1 MFQVNIIEF
10 SYLLITLHHPGGAL
24 EGSSQALAANW
35 HNWKICLKQMYSI
48 LTTEISQYLRQ
59 CVKNTNIFMTKDN
72 TTVILTSFVML
83 FVEVCKQV
91 RSTTI

>member
-10 SYLLITLHHPGGAL
+10 SYLLVTLHHPGGVP
-24 EGSSQALAANW
+24 EDSSQALAANW

-59 CVKNTNIFMTKDN
+59 SVRNTDIY
-72 TTVILTSFVML
+72 TSFVML

-91 RSTTI
+91 CTTRYYLILMCVN